1 MLWRLGMA
9 ASVLLAVKLIRVV
22 KATMRFAV
30 WFTELPQIRQI
41 MTTEYTICYITGT
54 AFNLTLHMSNLLAEF

>member
-1 MLWRLGMA
+1 MA

-41 MTTEYTICYITGT
+41 MPAGYTICYITET
-54 AFNLTLHMSNLLAEF
+54 AFNVTLHMAYL